1 MLNLAQVKQIMKAI
15 QVWQCHHWRHW
26 SDADL

>member
-1 MLNLAQVKQIMKAI
+1 MKAI

-26 SDADL
+26 PDGDS